1 MLINF
6 HVERQGKLSENYFD
20 LGNIIVVSMA
30 GLNKRLNQFLI
41 DGIIMGDL
49 YFIVKFGTRS
59 TVNKR

>member
-20 LGNIIVVSMA
+20 LRNIIVVSMA